1 MSTSSQTRTMIMKI
15 CPIIEIISHRNQ
27 QPNTALEPTAT
38 ALSVSASPVIREC
51 IVLFTVASRRRGS
64 VLGR

>member
-27 QPNTALEPTAT
+27 QPNTALEPTAAAPCVWT
-38 ALSVSASPVIREC
+38 LAITWHLPLRAMLR
-51 IVLFTVASRRRGS
+51 FRGRGS
-64 VLGR
+64 ALDR